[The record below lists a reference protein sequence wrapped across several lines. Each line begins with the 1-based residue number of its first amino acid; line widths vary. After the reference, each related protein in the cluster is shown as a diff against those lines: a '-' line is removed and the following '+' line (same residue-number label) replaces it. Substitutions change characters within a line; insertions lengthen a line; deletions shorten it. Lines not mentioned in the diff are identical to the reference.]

1 MSIKEYLI
9 TADEAVTLSGF
20 ERISALDII
29 ADISEA
35 VNRHAERNG
44 ITDTEYN
51 TYFFLFSV
59 FTAGRIQG
67 IREERKK
74 HKKPS
79 VSGCCSVPHL
89 GSTMSDFKWQ
99 YLTLIDR
106 LNNPDKYKEVDG
118 DVNVVIERLKA
129 WLNEHIS
136 TAAEELTPEELDT
149 LTRALSA

>member
-20 ERISALDII
+20 ERISALNII

-51 TYFFLFSV
+51 TYTFLFSV

-79 VSGCCSVPHL
+79 VRVPRL
-89 GSTMSDFKWQ
+89 NIKLTSDFKWQ

-118 DVNVVIERLKA
+118 DVNAVIEKLKA